1 MQDEKELIKR
11 CIERDAEALKKLYT
25 TYSPK
30 LWPVCLRYAKN
41 EMAAED
47 IMQEGFI
54 RIYKYLDKFEGKGS
68 FEGWL
73 RRTMVNTAIN
83 YYKKNL
89 RQNHEQNIDDV
100 FTLKNEDMDAI
111 SSMSEVDLMKVIRGL
126 PDGYRTVFN
135 LFIIEGYSHKEIA
148 DQLGISES
156 TSKSQLSRARILLQK
171 KVRRLFDMNDE
182 NDLDEQF

>member
-1 MQDEKELIKR
+1 MQDEKELIRR
-11 CIERDAEALKKLYT
+11 CIQNDAEAQKKLYT

-30 LWPVCLRYAKN
+30 LWPVCLRFAKN

-54 RIYKYLDKFEGKGS
+54 RIFRYLDKFEGKGS

-100 FTLKNEDMDAI
+100 FTIKNEDMDAV
-111 SSMSEVDLMKVIRGL
+111 SSLSEVELMRIISGL

-171 KVRRLFDMNDE
+171 KVRSLFDMNEDVNDE
-182 NDLDEQF
+182 E